1 MWDVQTTHKNIE
13 TRSLT
18 INALPSGSR
27 LAGLHRTAIQHV
39 VATAQALQAGRA
51 GEADHHLQPVL
62 ASNPGHAEVLR
73 LLAGIHSLRGEHA
86 AAIHA
91 VDRAVAQ
98 RPQDPLY
105 SNTLGMIL
113 ATAGEY
119 DAAIAAFQRACEL
132 QPELASAWVNL
143 GILLVRCM
151 RNEEAEAA
159 LRKAVVLA
167 PGNIGARVQL
177 ADLQR
182 TSNQADT
189 ASASY
194 RAIIAERPWTGM
206 AWWGL
211 AELRSGK
218 FSPDDV
224 QQMQSALHDPG
235 ATDDDLIALG
245 FALARAL
252 DDLGRYA
259 DALAALRQSNDV
271 ARRRMVWDAAS
282 FSAEITAIDAAF
294 TPAPAGAGG
303 DLGAGV
309 VFVVSPPR
317 SGSTLIEQILASH
330 AQVEGAG
337 ELPDLP
343 LVIAEECGRRGQA
356 LQHWAA
362 SMSPEGWRTLGLV
375 YLQRT
380 ARFAQRRPV
389 FVDKM
394 PSNWQYVGAIRAML
408 PAAHVL
414 IARRDPLETSF
425 SCYRQFFNNSEW
437 TRTFD
442 DLAGYWR
449 DFDRSARNALA
460 LHPGHV
466 HEVVYEQLVADPEN
480 QIRRLLAA
488 CGLPFDPACLEFHR
502 TEREVRS
509 PSAMQV
515 RKPLYAD
522 SAHSERYGALLDPL
536 RTALGLPLFGREMAS
551 RATSQ
556 GG

>member
-1 MWDVQTTHKNIE
+1 M
-13 TRSLT
+13 RSLT

-27 LAGLHRTAIQHV
+27 LAGLHRTAIQHI
-39 VATAQALQAGRA
+39 VATAQALQAGRV
-51 GEADHHLQPVL
+51 GEANQHLQPVL
-62 ASNPGHAEVLR
+62 ASNPEHAEVLR
-73 LLAGIHSLRGEHA
+73 LLAGIHSQRGDHA
-86 AAIHA
+86 AAVRAI
-91 VDRAVAQ
+91 DRAVAQ

-105 SNTLGMIL
+105 SNTLGTIL

-119 DAAIAAFQRACEL
+119 DAAIAAFQHACEL
-132 QPELASAWVNL
+132 QPDLASAWVNL

-151 RNEEAEAA
+151 RNDEAVIA
-159 LRKAVVLA
+159 LRRAVALA
-167 PGNIGARVQL
+167 PGNISARVQL
-177 ADLQR
+177 ADLLR
-182 TSNQADT
+182 TSNEVAAAAEQ
-189 ASASY
+189 Y
-194 RAIIAERPWTGM
+194 RAIIAERPCTGM

-218 FSPDDV
+218 FSAGDAE
-224 QQMQSALHDPG
+224 QMQSALRDPG
-235 ATDDDLIALG
+235 ATDDDLISLG
-245 FALARAL
+245 FARARAL

-259 DALAALRQSNDV
+259 DALAALQRSNEI
-271 ARRRMVWDAAS
+271 ARRRMIWDAGS
-282 FSAEITAIDAAF
+282 FSAEITAVDAAF
-294 TPAPAGAGG
+294 TPPPAGAGG

-330 AQVEGAG
+330 PQVEGAG

-343 LVIAEECGRRGQA
+343 MAIAEECGRRGQA
-356 LQHWAA
+356 LQQWAG
-362 SMSPEGWRTLGLV
+362 SMTPQDWGNLGRI

-380 ARFAQRRPV
+380 ARFARHKPV
-389 FVDKM
+389 FVDKL
-394 PSNWQYVGAIRAML
+394 PSNWQYIGAIRAML
-408 PAAHVL
+408 PAAHIL

-442 DLAGYWR
+442 DLASYWR
-449 DFDRSARNALA
+449 DFDRSARSALA

-515 RKPLYAD
+515 RKPLYGD
-522 SAHSERYGALLDPL
+522 TAHSERYGALLDPL
-536 RTALGLPLFGREMAS
+536 RTALEVSPANHDTAS
-551 RATSQ
+551 AAFS
-556 GG
+556 GGG

>member
-1 MWDVQTTHKNIE
+1 M
-13 TRSLT
+13 
-18 INALPSGSR
+18 
-27 LAGLHRTAIQHV
+27 
-39 VATAQALQAGRA
+39 ATAQALQAGRA
-51 GEADHHLQPVL
+51 GEAGQHLQPVL
-62 ASNPGHAEVLR
+62 ASNPDHAEVLR
-73 LLAGIHSLRGEHA
+73 LLAGIHSLRGDHA
-86 AAIHA
+86 AAVHA
-91 VDRAVAQ
+91 IDRAVAQ

-105 SNTLGMIL
+105 SNTLGTIL

-132 QPELASAWVNL
+132 QPDHASAWVNL

-151 RNEEAEAA
+151 RNDEAEAA
-159 LRKAVVLA
+159 LRTAVALA
-167 PGNIGARVQL
+167 PGNISARVQL

-182 TSNQADT
+182 TSNHVD
-189 ASASY
+189 SAAEGY

-206 AWWGL
+206 AWWGI
-211 AELRSGK
+211 AELRNGK
-218 FSPDDV
+218 FSAGDV
-224 QQMQSALHDPG
+224 EQMQSAQRDPN
-235 ATDDDLIALG
+235 ATDDDLISLG
-245 FALARAL
+245 FALGRAL

-259 DALAALRQSNDV
+259 EALAALRHANDI
-271 ARRRMVWDAAS
+271 ARRRMIWDAAS
-282 FSAEITAIDAAF
+282 FSAEIAALDAAF
-294 TPAPAGAGG
+294 ASPPVAADG

-309 VFVVSPPR
+309 VFVVSLPR

-330 AQVEGAG
+330 PQVEGAG

-356 LQHWAA
+356 LQHWAGA
-362 SMSPEGWRTLGLV
+362 MSAEDWHNLGLR

-380 ARFAQRRPV
+380 ARFAQHRPV

-394 PSNWQYVGAIRAML
+394 PSNWQYIGAIRAML
-408 PAAHVL
+408 PAAHIL

-425 SCYRQFFNNSEW
+425 SCYRQFLNNSEW

-442 DLAGYWR
+442 DLASYWR
-449 DFDRSARNALA
+449 DFDRSAHASLA
-460 LHPGHV
+460 LHRGHV
-466 HEVVYEQLVADPEN
+466 HDVIYEQLVADPEN

-515 RKPLYAD
+515 RKPLYGD
-522 SAHSERYGALLDPL
+522 TAHSERYGALLDPL
-536 RTALGLPLFGREMAS
+536 RAALGLPVAS
-551 RATSQ
+551 RDTANGVNA